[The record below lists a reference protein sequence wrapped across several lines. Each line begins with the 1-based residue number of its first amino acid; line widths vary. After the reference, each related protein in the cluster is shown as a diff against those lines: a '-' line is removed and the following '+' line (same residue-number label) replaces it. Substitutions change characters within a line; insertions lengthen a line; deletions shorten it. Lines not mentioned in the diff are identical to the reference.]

1 MLIVVM
7 LMLGLPL
14 ALAMA
19 PLFIASNRFRRER
32 VRLMR
37 YVVIGG
43 TAALAYSIYVLTRH
57 RSDRP

>member
-7 LMLGLPL
+7 LLLGLPL

-32 VRLMR
+32 ERLLQWALIGGGAAIVGFYILMR
-37 YVVIGG
+37 
-43 TAALAYSIYVLTRH
+43 R